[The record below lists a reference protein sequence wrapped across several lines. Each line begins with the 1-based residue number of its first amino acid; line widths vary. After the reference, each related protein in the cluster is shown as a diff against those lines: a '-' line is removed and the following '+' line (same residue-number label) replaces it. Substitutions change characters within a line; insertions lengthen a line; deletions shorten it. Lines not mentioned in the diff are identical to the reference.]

1 MSAAR
6 RHNEHDP
13 IDAALRDRIAV
24 PDQTRAIMGRLGYM
38 RVRADVAR
46 QQQRMALI
54 RRAAC
59 MLLMAAAVG
68 VGYTWYQSAGDIRRI
83 DEVTLPG
90 AFVGQMEQR
99 SAAFTGLFESIRPL
113 ETDFSESIPAQSI
126 EEPEL
131 NPQPIQSEPVEQGDS
146 GDLPMI
152 DVPQDDEAPTT
163 VAFAPFRW
171 T

>member
-6 RHNEHDP
+6 RHREHDDP
-13 IDAALRDRIAV
+13 IEAALRDRVAV

-38 RVRADVAR
+38 RVGEEVAR
-46 QQQRMALI
+46 HHRRMATI

-59 MLLMAAAVG
+59 GLLMAAAVG
-68 VGYTWYQSAGDIRRI
+68 VGYTWYQSAGDIRRTDDI
-83 DEVTLPG
+83 TLPG
-90 AFVGQMEQR
+90 AIVGQMEQR

-113 ETDFSESIPAQSI
+113 ETDFSQSGSAQSSQ
-126 EEPEL
+126 EPGI
-131 NPQPIQSEPVEQGDS
+131 NPQPTPPQPVEQGDS
-146 GDLPMI
+146 GDVPMI
-152 DVPQDDEAPTT
+152 DVPQDEAPTT